1 MKKGKIGLFILVL
14 LFYLVF
20 IPGYTPFPAELKAL
34 VVLVVVQIL
43 WIGRVFPLAL
53 SALILI
59 LILSL
64 HFFSYE
70 KTLSYFASPIVWL
83 MFSTF
88 FLSGAF
94 ISTGLATRVSL
105 FVLGWSRG
113 SSRLLIL
120 ISFVLTAILSVVL
133 PSNVGKAS
141 LAASV
146 YDSILKNMGPI
157 ADMRNTGKS
166 MFIGLTYIV
175 PISGALVATGASST
189 IYAFGLMEKQGA
201 GFEYLS
207 WLWAFS
213 FPVLLFLFFLWILA
227 MVLFPPEKVDR
238 RKLMEIIDR
247 KADEKGRL
255 SSREW
260 RIMIIISLTLVLWV
274 TQPLHGVSIPL
285 VGLLG
290 AVLTLLPPIG
300 VWNWEEAR
308 TRIDWDM
315 MLFFAAT
322 IMVSEM
328 LIETGTLQLVSDLL
342 VNMLGGHSKL
352 FIIVLMVLLTMLL
365 RLIFVNILGL
375 LTIMLPLAITVG
387 QSLPGDTAMAVA
399 MAVFLASI
407 PGFLFIIQSPV
418 HLISFSYQ
426 YFSERDLLKI
436 GLPSMLIWTLLILFS
451 TLAWW

>member
-1 MKKGKIGLFILVL
+1 MKQRKIGLFILAL

-20 IPGYTPFPAELKAL
+20 IPGYAPFPAELKAL
-34 VVLVVVQIL
+34 IVLVVVQIL
-43 WIGRVFPLAL
+43 WIGRVFPLAQA
-53 SALILI
+53 ALILI
-59 LILSL
+59 LMLSL

-88 FLSGAF
+88 FISGAF
-94 ISTGLATRVSL
+94 ISTGLAARVSL

-133 PSNVGKAS
+133 PSNVGKAG
-141 LAASV
+141 LATSV
-146 YDSILKNMGPI
+146 FDSILKNMGPI

-189 IYAFGLMEKQGA
+189 IYAFGLLEKQGA
-201 GFEYLS
+201 GFDYLS

-213 FPVLLFLFFLWILA
+213 VPVLLFLFFLWILA
-227 MVLFPPEKVDR
+227 MALFPPEKVDR
-238 RKLMEIIDR
+238 RKLLEIIDR
-247 KADEKGRL
+247 KAGEMGSL
-255 SSREW
+255 TSQEW
-260 RIMIIISLTLVLWV
+260 KMMMIICLTLVLWV
-274 TQPLHGVSIPL
+274 TQPLHGITIPL

-290 AVLTLLPPIG
+290 AVLTLLPAIG
-300 VWNWEEAR
+300 VWDWEEAR

-328 LIETGTLQLVSDLL
+328 LIETGTLQMVSDLL
-342 VNMLGGHSKL
+342 INLLGGQSKWS
-352 FIIVLMVLLTMLL
+352 IIVLMVLLTMLL

-375 LTIMLPLAITVG
+375 LTIVLPLAITVG
-387 QSLPGDTAMAVA
+387 QSLPGETSKAVA

-418 HLISFSYQ
+418 HLIAHSYR

-436 GLPSMLIWTLLILFS
+436 GFPSMLIWTLLILFS
-451 TLAWW
+451 AFVWW